1 LVSVVEVESNTEAEM
16 VERELHK
23 RRLLEYAE
31 KTERGVEPSRTWQNY
46 HLGYVISGAT
56 LEDRIRLARKLAS
69 KLDFKLP

>member
-1 LVSVVEVESNTEAEM
+1 VDASSESET
-16 VERELHK
+16 VLRELHK
-23 RRLLEYAE
+23 RRLLEYAD